1 MNQTIRKYLLI
12 VAVATFGISLN
23 SITHAADNSSPEQT
37 IKEMEI
43 HWDKL
48 MTEKNTD
55 KRKKLIAEH
64 RNMMDKAMKQSGMS
78 GMGMMHNSNDNSM
91 KNHHHSHMVN
101 TIQMHYMQLDMMD

>member
-1 MNQTIRKYLLI
+1 MKQIIRKYVLI
-12 VAVATFGISLN
+12 VALATFGTGLN
-23 SITHAADNSSPEQT
+23 SVTHAAGNSSTEKA
-37 IKEMEI
+37 IKAMEI

-48 MTEKNTD
+48 MSEKNTD

-64 RNMMDKAMKQSGMS
+64 RNMMDKAMSESGMT
-78 GMGMMHNSNDNSM
+78 GMGMMHNSKDSSM